1 MILEGYGIVL
11 TRLTVHDLELVRV
24 QRNSDTVRSFMH
36 FRDEITPE
44 MQVKWFS
51 SIDNEHNNYFL
62 IHHGNEKVGMI
73 SGAEI
78 DWTNMETHNGGLF
91 IWDSTLWGTPIP
103 LMAALLLTELSIRL
117 GFRKTFVRV
126 LPENKRAIEFNRHMG
141 YVRAQE
147 QHHEPLET
155 YSLTSEQFFNATEDL
170 RAKAS
175 AMAPGKLR
183 CTIDDKNHPAS
194 SNLVRVYGL
203 LTDEQK
209 SNFDFI
215 VK

>member
-1 MILEGYGIVL
+1 VKLEGYGIVL
-11 TRLTVHDLELVRV
+11 TRLTAHDLELVRV
-24 QRNSDTVRSFMH
+24 KRNSEEVRSYMQ

-78 DWTNMETHNGGLF
+78 DWTEMETNNGGLF
-91 IWDSTLWGTPIP
+91 IWDQSLWGTTTP
-103 LMAALLLTELSIRL
+103 LMAALLLTELSFRL
-117 GFRKTFVRV
+117 GFKKNYVRV
-126 LPENKRAIEFNRHMG
+126 LPQNKRATEFNSRLG
-141 YVRAQE
+141 YVKEKE
-147 QHHEPLET
+147 QSHLPLET
-155 YSLTSEQFFNATEDL
+155 QSLTAQHFFNATEEM
-170 RAKAS
+170 RKKAQ
-175 AMAPGKLR
+175 ALFPGKLR

-194 SNLVRVYGL
+194 ANIVRVYSQ
-203 LTDEQK
+203 LTDQEK
-209 SNFDFI
+209 SHFDFI